1 MTRRLLVERLEEA
14 VEDLQAIDLPMVI
27 VGGAVM
33 PFYVNAE
40 AATVLRETVDVDVM
54 VEAATHAEFAALEER
69 LRAAGFRQHLHE
81 PGPRCRW
88 YKDDRR
94 YDIVDVRT
102 DHPRDRWARATG
114 PGIDHRRLPSGRSIP
129 VLAPGRFMAAKVAAL
144 LDRGGPRWYESADFE
159 DLVLLLESHP
169 DLPTWLAGSPVDAV
183 RAVSTWAE
191 AALRRPGIREEVEA
205 TVTRGPEL
213 ERRAEVVLARLSWLA
228 SGSGKGVT

>member
-1 MTRRLLVERLEEA
+1 
-14 VEDLQAIDLPMVI
+14 
-27 VGGAVM
+27 
-33 PFYVNAE
+33 
-40 AATVLRETVDVDVM
+40 
-54 VEAATHAEFAALEER
+54 
-69 LRAAGFRQHLHE
+69 
-81 PGPRCRW
+81 
-88 YKDDRR
+88 
-94 YDIVDVRT
+94 
-102 DHPRDRWARATG
+102 
-114 PGIDHRRLPSGRSIP
+114 
-129 VLAPGRFMAAKVAAL
+129 MAAKVAAL